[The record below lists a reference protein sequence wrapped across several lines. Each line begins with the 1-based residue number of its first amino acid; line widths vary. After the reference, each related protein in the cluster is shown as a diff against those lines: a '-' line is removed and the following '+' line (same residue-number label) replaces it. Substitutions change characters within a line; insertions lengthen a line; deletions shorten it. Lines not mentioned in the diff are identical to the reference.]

1 MYKNKNVYFSV
12 YCMIYK
18 SPATQMLQGFADVPV
33 VGLEPTMCIDVCI
46 NALFVCI
53 IQGT

>member
-1 MYKNKNVYFSV
+1 MRKNQNVYFIV
-12 YCMIYK
+12 YYMICK
-18 SPATQMLQGFADVPV
+18 SLATQILQGFADVPV